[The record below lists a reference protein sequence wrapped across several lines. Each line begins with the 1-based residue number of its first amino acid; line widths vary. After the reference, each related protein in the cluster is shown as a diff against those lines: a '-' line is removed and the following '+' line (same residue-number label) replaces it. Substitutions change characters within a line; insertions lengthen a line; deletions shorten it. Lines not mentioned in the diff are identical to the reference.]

1 MPSSAADAQTL
12 HTRFEELL
20 ALPSPDPDAAE
31 RLLDEARTQLGERDP
46 FTVQVASYR
55 ATALAAG
62 GQVDRALELF
72 DELIRQTS
80 AASDESSAAQ
90 RSFLLQ
96 QTAAVLESAERA
108 DEAISALQEA
118 VASWAAAGARF
129 SEQLAEAQLHLSRVQ
144 LRAGRTGDAAEG
156 LTRLLGEADQV
167 LGPDHALTFEALR
180 LRVVVL
186 FAAGRFDAGAKA
198 LRRLL
203 VRVHHYYGADSAQAA
218 ALRRSF
224 GQELAYAYDPAASRS
239 ALESLVA
246 DTEQRRGEQ
255 DPQTLQLRRQLAG
268 LLERLGLVA
277 EAEEQLH
284 RGWEDLD
291 ELQRTALTHAHLMIR
306 DQHDAARTEYRKLL
320 EMVVAD
326 PTEEHRELLTEA
338 ALARGLP
345 EQVEAEQDPRGRVS
359 RAHRDAHDRLIEALD
374 AYREAEILGDEEEIA
389 LGLFAADELRY
400 AGALEASVQELEA
413 LRERAETTLGAEH
426 PRTEEVAQTLDAA
439 RAGIRL

>member
-12 HTRFEELL
+12 HTRFEEQL

-96 QTAAVLESAERA
+96 QKAAVLESAERA
-108 DEAISALQEA
+108 DEAISALQET

>member
-12 HTRFEELL
+12 HTRVEELL
-20 ALPSPDPDAAE
+20 ALPSPDLAAAE
-31 RLLDEARTQLGERDP
+31 RLLEEAHTELGERDP
-46 FTVQVASYR
+46 LTAQIAAYR
-55 ATALAAG
+55 AVALAAD
-62 GQVDRALELF
+62 GQTERALELF
-72 DELIRQTS
+72 DELIREAS
-80 AASDESSAAQ
+80 AEVDSAQ
-90 RSFLLQ
+90 RGFLLRQ
-96 QTAAVLESAERA
+96 KADALEAVERA
-108 DEAISALQEA
+108 DEAIAVLRES
-118 VASWAAAGARF
+118 VASWVAAGSRWR
-129 SEQLAEAQLHLSRVQ
+129 EQMADTQLHLSRVQ
-144 LRAGRTGDAAEG
+144 LRAGHTGDAAEG
-156 LTRLLGEADQV
+156 LTRLLTEADRV

-224 GQELAYAYDPAASRS
+224 GQELAYAYDPAASRA

-246 DTEQRRGEQ
+246 DTERRRGEQ

-306 DQHDAARTEYRKLL
+306 DEHDAARAEYRRLL

-326 PTEEHRELLTEA
+326 PTQEHRELLTEA

-345 EQVEAEQDPRGRVS
+345 ERVAPEEDPRGRVA
-359 RAHRDAHDRLIEALD
+359 RAHREAHDRLLEALD

-400 AGALEASVQELEA
+400 AGELEACVQELEA